1 MTTLAANVTLP
12 QEQGNRNDIPVIASD
27 IIYQGAAV
35 GVVPATG
42 HARPLAAGDRFVG
55 FAEAKAD
62 NSAGA
67 AAAINVR
74 VIDSGEVQ
82 LSVTGAVITD
92 IGQPVYATDDAA
104 FGFVPTSAVFIGFVK
119 RFVSSGVAVVAFDAN
134 RFVDPHDNR
143 TVRATHAASA
153 TLAAVDSGRL
163 LSCATDAVILTLP
176 AIADGLGGV
185 KIMNTAAYGVSGIK
199 IAPAALDMILGPGI
213 TGADAKFII
222 NTKATAKRGDY
233 VVLDLGDADG
243 YVITEMVGIWA
254 REA

>member
-134 RFVDPHDNR
+134 RFVDPHGNR
-143 TVRATHAASA
+143 TVRA
-153 TLAAVDSGRL
+153 
-163 LSCATDAVILTLP
+163 
-176 AIADGLGGV
+176 
-185 KIMNTAAYGVSGIK
+185 N
-199 IAPAALDMILGPGI
+199 
-213 TGADAKFII
+213 
-222 NTKATAKRGDY
+222 
-233 VVLDLGDADG
+233 
-243 YVITEMVGIWA
+243 
-254 REA
+254 